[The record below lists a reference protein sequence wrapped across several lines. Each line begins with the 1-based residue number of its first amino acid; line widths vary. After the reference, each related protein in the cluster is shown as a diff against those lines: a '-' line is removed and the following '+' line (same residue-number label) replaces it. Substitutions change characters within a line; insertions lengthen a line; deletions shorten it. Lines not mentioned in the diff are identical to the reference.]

1 MSRIKIIQ
9 AAEAVFSEHGFHRAS
24 MDEIALRANVA
35 KGTLYYHFKSKSELF
50 KTIVADG
57 LTELMDRVHAD
68 LNADLPLE
76 EQIMRIIKHNLDI
89 FLESSGFAH
98 IVFNELSNGL
108 DPEVLE
114 EVRKM
119 RLDYIY
125 FVADSLEQSQRS
137 GVMRDGNC
145 RLAATALIG
154 MIDSGCRYYM
164 NHQNELTREQ
174 LEQFMYTTMTTGL
187 FLTTT

>member
-1 MSRIKIIQ
+1 MSRTKIIQ

-50 KTIVADG
+50 KTIVAEGMQD
-57 LTELMDRVHAD
+57 LMDRVQADIYAD
-68 LNADLPLE
+68 LSFA
-76 EQIMRIIKHNLDI
+76 EQVMRIIRHNLDI
-89 FLESSGFAH
+89 FLESSGLAH

-114 EVRKM
+114 ELRQM
-119 RLDYIY
+119 RLAYIH
-125 FVADSLEQSQRS
+125 FVADGLEQSQRA
-137 GVMRDGNC
+137 GGMREGNC

-154 MIDSGCRYYM
+154 MIDNGCRYYL
-164 NHQNELTREQ
+164 NHQDEVTREE
-174 LEQFMYTTMTTGL
+174 LEQFLFTTMTKGI
-187 FLTTT
+187 FLTKG